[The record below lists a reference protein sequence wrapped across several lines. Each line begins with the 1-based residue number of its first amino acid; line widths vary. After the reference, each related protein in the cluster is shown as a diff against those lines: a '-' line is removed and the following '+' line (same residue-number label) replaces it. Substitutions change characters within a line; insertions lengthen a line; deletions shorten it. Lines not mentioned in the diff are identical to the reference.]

1 MVRRDAKKQE
11 RENPMNPMNES
22 TQPAPMKTNPVRAV
36 REGNHNLAGWSVNLL
51 GALLLAL
58 GAPSLAAGRPPLSHS
73 LTAAAAKNPAPALNL
88 RDLDGQPHD
97 LAALKGKVVL
107 VNFWATWCPPCRRE
121 MPSMERLAQKLRGD
135 NFVVLAVDVGE
146 DADTVHAF
154 SSRMETPPSFP
165 ILLDPHGRT
174 MQAWGVAG
182 LPTTYLID
190 RQGRIVAG
198 AIGGREFDHPEIER
212 AVRDL
217 LKRD

>member
-1 MVRRDAKKQE
+1 
-11 RENPMNPMNES
+11 
-22 TQPAPMKTNPVRAV
+22 
-36 REGNHNLAGWSVNLL
+36 
-51 GALLLAL
+51 
-58 GAPSLAAGRPPLSHS
+58 
-73 LTAAAAKNPAPALNL
+73 
-88 RDLDGQPHD
+88 
-97 LAALKGKVVL
+97 
-107 VNFWATWCPPCRRE
+107 
-121 MPSMERLAQKLRGD
+121 MERLAQKLRGD

-154 SSRMETPPSFP
+154 SSRMESPPSFP